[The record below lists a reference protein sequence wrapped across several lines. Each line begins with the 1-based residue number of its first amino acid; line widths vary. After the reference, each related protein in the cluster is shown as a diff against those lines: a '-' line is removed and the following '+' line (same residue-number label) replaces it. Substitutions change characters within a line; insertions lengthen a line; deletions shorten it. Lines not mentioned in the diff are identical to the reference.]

1 MALMASLRESRA
13 TLSSVFLMP
22 LLADCFWHFVDV
34 CVYFIYIYVYIFF
47 LLSFLPDFSVV
58 VLFAGWLVSCILF
71 LHFLICVSFSF
82 FFFPVCSMFARL
94 ISLSLSLFRR
104 IRFYFLF
111 FIFLTGGDFTH
122 LISQFLFYFILY
134 FWMADSACA
143 THTPS
148 PPLRLSDNPSP
159 PPLVQHGRI
168 HMLFPLVSY

>member
-82 FFFPVCSMFARL
+82 FFFSCMFDVCSSHF
-94 ISLSLSLFRR
+94 SLSLSLSSNK
-104 IRFYFLF
+104 ILF
-111 FIFLTGGDFTH
+111 FIFYFFDRRWLHSPHQSVF
-122 LISQFLFYFILY
+122 ILFYFIFLDG
-134 FWMADSACA
+134 WLRLRDTHSIPSPSLVRQSVSSSACPA
-143 THTPS
+143 RQDTYA
-148 PPLRLSDNPSP
+148 
-159 PPLVQHGRI
+159 
-168 HMLFPLVSY
+168 FPFG